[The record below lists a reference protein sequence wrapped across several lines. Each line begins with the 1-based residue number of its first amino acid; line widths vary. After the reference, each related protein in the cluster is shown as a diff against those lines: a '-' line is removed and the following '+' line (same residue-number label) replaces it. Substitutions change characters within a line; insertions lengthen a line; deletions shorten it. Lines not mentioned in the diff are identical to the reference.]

1 MNDAR
6 RAREVILATSGESTM
21 TTITDINDLA
31 RILREH
37 PEWRD
42 TIRGLVLGDEVLTL
56 PEKLA
61 SFIEATDRNFQ
72 LVHDRF
78 DRMDERFDKM
88 DERFDKMDERFDK
101 MDERFDKM
109 DERFDK
115 MDERFNK
122 MDGRLDNT
130 VGTYYEYR
138 AEKIVPSLVGQ
149 RLGLARPR
157 VLVGGRLGVTGEF
170 MDLADDALD
179 EGRITQDE
187 WAEIRTSDL
196 VLSCV
201 RRADRAQVYFVA
213 EVSVTA
219 SDSDI
224 ERAARR
230 ATILTGMTGSDAI
243 AGIVTTSLD
252 DDRGESAQDQ
262 GVAALIL
269 EER

>member
-1 MNDAR
+1 
-6 RAREVILATSGESTM
+6 M
-21 TTITDINDLA
+21 TTIADINDLA

-72 LVHDRF
+72 LVHERF
-78 DRMDERFDKM
+78 DRMDERFD
-88 DERFDKMDERFDK
+88 R
-101 MDERFDKM
+101 
-109 DERFDK
+109 

-157 VLVGGRLGVTGEF
+157 VLVGGRLGVTSEF
-170 MDLADDALD
+170 MQLADDALD
-179 EGRITQDE
+179 EDRITQDE

-230 ATILTGMTGSDAI
+230 ATILTSMTGSDAI

-252 DDRGESAQDQ
+252 EDRGDSAHGQ
-262 GVAALIL
+262 GVAALIM

>member
-1 MNDAR
+1 
-6 RAREVILATSGESTM
+6 M
-21 TTITDINDLA
+21 TTIADINDLA

-42 TIRGLVLGDEVLTL
+42 TIRGLVLGDEVLLL

-61 SFIEATDRNFQ
+61 SFIEATDRNFH
-72 LVHDRF
+72 LVHERF
-78 DRMDERFDKM
+78 DRMDERFD
-88 DERFDKMDERFDK
+88 R
-101 MDERFDKM
+101 M

-149 RLGLARPR
+149 RLGLTRPK
-157 VLVGGRLGVTGEF
+157 VLIGGRLGVTSEF

-179 EGRITQDE
+179 EDRITQDE

-201 RRADRAQVYFVA
+201 RREDRAQVYFVA
-213 EVSVTA
+213 EVSVTT

-224 ERAARR
+224 ERAVRR
-230 ATILTGMTGSDAI
+230 ATILTSMTGSDAM

-252 DDRGESAQDQ
+252 EDRGDSAHGQ

>member
-1 MNDAR
+1 
-6 RAREVILATSGESTM
+6 M
-21 TTITDINDLA
+21 TTIADINDLA

-72 LVHDRF
+72 LVHERF
-78 DRMDERFDKM
+78 DRMDERFDRMDERFNRM
-88 DERFDKMDERFDK
+88 DERFDR
-101 MDERFDKM
+101 
-109 DERFDK
+109 

-149 RLGLARPR
+149 RLGLTRPK
-157 VLVGGRLGVTGEF
+157 VLIGGRLGVTSEF
-170 MDLADDALD
+170 MELADDALD
-179 EGRITQDE
+179 EDRITQDE

-213 EVSVTA
+213 EVSVTT

-252 DDRGESAQDQ
+252 EDRGDSAHGQ
-262 GVAALIL
+262 GVATLIL

>member
-72 LVHDRF
+72 LVHERF
-78 DRMDERFDKM
+78 DR
-88 DERFDKMDERFDK
+88 
-101 MDERFDKM
+101 M

>member
-1 MNDAR
+1 MVLPVVTKQGMNDAR

-72 LVHDRF
+72 LVHERF

-88 DERFDKMDERFDK
+88 DERFDR
-101 MDERFDKM
+101 
-109 DERFDK
+109 

>member
-72 LVHDRF
+72 LVHERF
-78 DRMDERFDKM
+78 DRM

>member
-1 MNDAR
+1 
-6 RAREVILATSGESTM
+6 M
-21 TTITDINDLA
+21 TTIADINDLA

-72 LVHDRF
+72 LVHERFDRMDERFDRMDERFNKMDERFDRMDERF

-88 DERFDKMDERFDK
+88 DERFNR
-101 MDERFDKM
+101 
-109 DERFDK
+109 
-115 MDERFNK
+115 

-252 DDRGESAQDQ
+252 DDRGESAHGQ

>member
-1 MNDAR
+1 
-6 RAREVILATSGESTM
+6 M
-21 TTITDINDLA
+21 TTIADINDLA

-42 TIRGLVLGDEVLTL
+42 TIRGLVLGDEVLLL

-72 LVHDRF
+72 LVHERF
-78 DRMDERFDKM
+78 DRMDERFDRM
-88 DERFDKMDERFDK
+88 DERFDRMDERFD
-101 MDERFDKM
+101 RM

-149 RLGLARPR
+149 RLGLTRPK
-157 VLVGGRLGVTGEF
+157 VLIGGRLGVTSEF
-170 MDLADDALD
+170 MELADDALD
-179 EGRITQDE
+179 EDRITQDE

-213 EVSVTA
+213 EVSVTT

-224 ERAARR
+224 ERAVRR
-230 ATILTGMTGSDAI
+230 ATILTSMTGSDAM

-252 DDRGESAQDQ
+252 EDRGDSAHGQ

>member
-21 TTITDINDLA
+21 TTIADINDLA

-72 LVHDRF
+72 LVHERF
-78 DRMDERFDKM
+78 DR
-88 DERFDKMDERFDK
+88 